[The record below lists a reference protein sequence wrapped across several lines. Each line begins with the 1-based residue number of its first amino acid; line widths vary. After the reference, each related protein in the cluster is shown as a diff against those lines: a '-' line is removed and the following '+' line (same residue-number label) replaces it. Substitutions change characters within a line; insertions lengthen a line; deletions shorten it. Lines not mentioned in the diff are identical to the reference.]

1 MTSDSPS
8 IRVVVVDDDALVRK
22 AVGMILAGAPDIS
35 VVAEAE
41 DGRQGL
47 AAVRDHRPDVVL
59 TDIRMPELDGIGLVS
74 ELAAAGDPTPVL
86 MLTTFNE
93 DDYVVRAFQLGAK
106 GFLLKDA
113 DPADMI
119 TAVRDVHA
127 GRPALSP
134 AATETLIHAVA
145 AGRSTPQTP
154 ATHLTDAFTDR
165 EREVAVLLAGGRSN
179 AEIGQEL
186 YMALATVKANVT
198 RIYTK
203 LGVDNRVSAAMII
216 RDEGLV

>member
-1 MTSDSPS
+1 VTSDSPS

-74 ELAAAGDPTPVL
+74 ELAAAGDTTPVL

-145 AGRSTPQTP
+145 TARSAAQAP
-154 ATHLTDAFTDR
+154 ASHLTGAFTDR